1 LAIYFSLCSTNEN
14 TDRRFEQMNGRD
26 SSDLFTGVTMVP
38 SFSRCTLVAFLFCST
53 LLTAQSSQDQKS
65 RAKDRE
71 ILHEA
76 QEILVHEHALD
87 GMSIIPSVN
96 HGVLTLN
103 GFVSSQAAK
112 VLASTEVQNID
123 GIRTVVNNLNVVGG
137 SPRPA
142 SPAASGMA
150 ASPIQAGFTGTK
162 TLTIPAGTNL
172 AVRVTDEINTKTAKA
187 NDSFHGTLISGIRE
201 NGYEAMPAGTPV
213 LGRVIEA
220 KSAGHFTG
228 TALLSV
234 ELIGIKI
241 GTPAGPQNI
250 RVATQELSSKAA
262 GRGANTAGKAGG
274 GAALGAI
281 IGAVAGG
288 GRGAAIGAASG
299 GALGAGSNA
308 MGRGQEIDIK
318 PERLLQFKT
327 AAPIDVQI
335 TLRNGRQLPLM
346 AVPDTA
352 LAARPADTASQHK
365 PE

>member
-1 LAIYFSLCSTNEN
+1 
-14 TDRRFEQMNGRD
+14 
-26 SSDLFTGVTMVP
+26 
-38 SFSRCTLVAFLFCST
+38 
-53 LLTAQSSQDQKS
+53 
-65 RAKDRE
+65 
-71 ILHEA
+71 
-76 QEILVHEHALD
+76 
-87 GMSIIPSVN
+87 
-96 HGVLTLN
+96 
-103 GFVSSQAAK
+103 VSSQAAK

-137 SPRPA
+137 SPRPIN
-142 SPAASGMA
+142 PAAPGTA

-187 NDSFHGTLISGIRE
+187 NDSFHGTLISSLRE

-228 TALLSV
+228 TAVLSV
-234 ELIGIKI
+234 ELISVKI

-250 RVATQELSSKAA
+250 AVATQELSSKAA
-262 GRGANTAGKAGG
+262 ARGANTAGKASG

-288 GRGAAIGAASG
+288 GRGAAIGAVSG

-308 MGRGQEIDIK
+308 VTRGQEIDVK
-318 PERLLQFKT
+318 PEQLLQFKT

-335 TLRNGRQLPLM
+335 TLRNDRQLPLM
-346 AVPDTA
+346 AVPGPA
-352 LAARPADTASQHK
+352 LAVRPAAAVPPS